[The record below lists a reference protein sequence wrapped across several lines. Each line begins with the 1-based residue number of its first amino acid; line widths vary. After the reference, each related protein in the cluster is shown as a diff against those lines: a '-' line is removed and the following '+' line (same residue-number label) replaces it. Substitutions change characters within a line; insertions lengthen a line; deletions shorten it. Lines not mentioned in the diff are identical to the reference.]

1 MKLGRERRDGQQ
13 TCRHW
18 FSASDGCAVLSFF
31 PSTPT
36 ISLQTNKNP
45 QLPNSRVLLK
55 LSGEALAGEAG
66 TGVDPLVLSSVAED
80 IAAAVRAGVEV
91 AVVVGGGN
99 YYRGEAAASSSGS
112 SVDRATGDYVGMLAT
127 VMNALLLQGALERA
141 GVATRVQT
149 AIEMRQ
155 IAEPYIRRRAM
166 RHLERG
172 RVVIFGAGT
181 GNPFFTTDSAAAL
194 RAAEVGADA
203 LLKATKVD
211 GVFDRDPGG
220 ADGAAAVLLRS
231 LSFADVASRKLAV
244 MDGTAVTLAAE
255 NGIDCVVFNMRRP
268 GHVERAL
275 LGDPSI
281 GTSISNGAAPS
292 PPSSSSA
299 AAEGGGG
306 GDGSPRS
313 SPPSSASRELL
324 RTPTVT
330 KGAAW
335 RGGVGVQSDSDEGPS
350 VGC

>member
-1 MKLGRERRDGQQ
+1 MPIR
-13 TCRHW
+13 
-18 FSASDGCAVLSFF
+18 SATGGGDGCSRSLFL
-31 PSTPT
+31 
-36 ISLQTNKNP
+36 SLQP
-45 QLPNSRVLLK
+45 QQLKKKKDASHSPTLPPSRVLLK

-66 TGVDPLVLSSVAED
+66 TGVDPSVLASVAAD
-80 IAAAVRAGVEV
+80 IAAAVTAGVEV

-99 YYRGEAAASSSGS
+99 YFRGAEAAASTTHQS

-203 LLKATKVD
+203 LLRATKVD

-220 ADGAAAVLLRS
+220 ADGAEAVLLRS
-231 LSFADVASRKLAV
+231 LSFADVMSKKLAV
-244 MDGTAVTLAAE
+244 MDGTAFTLAAE
-255 NGIDCVVFNMRRP
+255 NGIDCVVFNMRRK

-281 GTSISNGAAPS
+281 GTSISSSAEDKS
-292 PPSSSSA
+292 PSSSSQGTKA
-299 AAEGGGG
+299 A
-306 GDGSPRS
+306 
-313 SPPSSASRELL
+313 SSAARELL

-330 KGAAW
+330 KGVAW
-335 RGGVGVQSDSDEGPS
+335 RGGAGVESDSDEGPS
-350 VGC
+350 IGC

>member
-1 MKLGRERRDGQQ
+1 MSHSE
-13 TCRHW
+13 
-18 FSASDGCAVLSFF
+18 
-31 PSTPT
+31 
-36 ISLQTNKNP
+36 KNT
-45 QLPNSRVLLK
+45 QLPPSPLPPVPPPPNSSPFLYPSRVLLK
-55 LSGEALAGEAG
+55 LSGEALAGDAG
-66 TGVDPLVLSSVAED
+66 TGVDPSVLAAVASD
-80 IAAAVRAGVEV
+80 VAAAVRAGVEV

-99 YYRGEAAASSSGS
+99 YYRGAAAASSSTHQS

>member
-1 MKLGRERRDGQQ
+1 MP
-13 TCRHW
+13 
-18 FSASDGCAVLSFF
+18 LSFSRRLPGCLLF
-31 PSTPT
+31 FSQPRPSLAKKKHVTT
-36 ISLQTNKNP
+36 R
-45 QLPNSRVLLK
+45 SRVLLK
-55 LSGEALAGEAG
+55 LSGEALAGDAG
-66 TGVDPLVLSSVAED
+66 TGVDPTILASVAAD
-80 IAAAVRAGVEV
+80 VAAAVRAGVEV

-99 YYRGEAAASSSGS
+99 YYRGAAAASSTTHQS

-211 GVFDRDPGG
+211 GVFDRDPSG
-220 ADGAAAVLLRS
+220 ADGTAAVLLRS
-231 LSFADVASRKLAV
+231 LSYSDVASRKLAV

-275 LGDPSI
+275 LGDPNI
-281 GTSISNGAAPS
+281 GTSISNGSASAS
-292 PPSSSSA
+292 SSSSSSA
-299 AAEGGGG
+299 AAGAGGS

-313 SPPSSASRELL
+313 PSPAAARELL
-324 RTPTVT
+324 RAPTVT
-330 KGAAW
+330 KGGAAW
-335 RGGVGVQSDSDEGPS
+335 RGGVGVQSDGDEGPS

>member
-1 MKLGRERRDGQQ
+1 MPIRLFGG
-13 TCRHW
+13 
-18 FSASDGCAVLSFF
+18 DGCSLAVPFF
-31 PSTPT
+31 FNPYQPAPSKKANKTSST
-36 ISLQTNKNP
+36 FLQSLT
-45 QLPNSRVLLK
+45 SRVLLK

-66 TGVDPLVLSSVAED
+66 TGVDPSVLASVAAD
-80 IAAAVRAGVEV
+80 IAAAVSRGVEV

-99 YYRGEAAASSSGS
+99 YYRGAEAAAPTATHQS

-211 GVFDRDPGG
+211 GVFDRDPSG
-220 ADGAAAVLLRS
+220 ADGAGAVLLRS
-231 LSFADVASRKLAV
+231 LSFADVTSKRLAV
-244 MDGTAVTLAAE
+244 MDGTAFTLAAE
-255 NGIDCVVFNMRRP
+255 NGIDCVVFNMRRK

-281 GTSISNGAAPS
+281 GTSITSGGCSSTEEKNGAA
-292 PPSSSSA
+292 SSSSSSSPSQRATTTKA
-299 AAEGGGG
+299 AA
-306 GDGSPRS
+306 
-313 SPPSSASRELL
+313 RELL
-324 RTPTVT
+324 RAPTVT
-330 KGAAW
+330 KGVAW
-335 RGGVGVQSDSDEGPS
+335 RGGAGVESDSDEGPS

>member
-1 MKLGRERRDGQQ
+1 LVFG
-13 TCRHW
+13 
-18 FSASDGCAVLSFF
+18 DGCPAVFF
-31 PSTPT
+31 IFNPDRQKN
-36 ISLQTNKNP
+36 ISLKKKKKHEPPTHP
-45 QLPNSRVLLK
+45 PTPSLSRVLLK
-55 LSGEALAGEAG
+55 LSGEALAGDAG
-66 TGVDPLVLSSVAED
+66 TGVDPAVLASVAAD

-141 GVATRVQT
+141 GAATRVQT

-211 GVFDRDPGG
+211 GVFDRDPSG
-220 ADGAAAVLLRS
+220 ADGAGAVLLRS
-231 LSFADVASRKLAV
+231 LSYADVSSKKLAV
-244 MDGTAVTLAAE
+244 MDGTAFTLAAE

-275 LGDPSI
+275 LGDPGI
-281 GTSISNGAAPS
+281 GTSIRCSSSADEDQPPP
-292 PPSSSSA
+292 PPSSSSSSSFPRSA
-299 AAEGGGG
+299 AA
-306 GDGSPRS
+306 
-313 SPPSSASRELL
+313 RELL
-324 RTPTVT
+324 RVPTVS
-330 KGAAW
+330 KGGVAW
-335 RGGVGVQSDSDEGPS
+335 RGGVGVERDSDEGPS